1 MEAPALRRAA
11 VIALSQSEEFLIT
24 HVRTDIAQGQNHAQ
38 GCAGPARH
46 RLAGTTAEG
55 ASSGGQGMLHLLQPK
70 RAADGNATGTG
81 FGKEMTFLANLGP
94 L

>member
-46 RLAGTTAEG
+46 WLTGTIAEG
-55 ASSGGQGMLHLLQPK
+55 ASFRRVDDAKSST
-70 RAADGNATGTG
+70 A
-81 FGKEMTFLANLGP
+81 
-94 L
+94 